1 MALCDS
7 DERSGESHPPR
18 WLRLEE
24 APCRSENGSRNI
36 SKTNLPLSIYNRPPP
51 IEHPLLIKNASS
63 LVACWRVIGNHKQE
77 AVKVAGCLS
86 TITFKSQKE
95 SQNLKSTDQ
104 SKKVPTY
111 LRVPAPQP
119 PEPMISI
126 ARKQRVYI
134 LRERAAFFC
143 NFSFRLWRKKS

>member
-36 SKTNLPLSIYNRPPP
+36 SKTNPPLSIYNRTPNRTS
-51 IEHPLLIKNASS
+51 PLNKKHFVSRS
-63 LVACWRVIGNHKQE
+63 LLEGDR
-77 AVKVAGCLS
+77 
-86 TITFKSQKE
+86 KSQAGGCKGRRVSERDNLLTQKE
-95 SQNLKSTDQ
+95 KEEPQTNRQ
-104 SKKVPTY
+104 SKKSPTN

-126 ARKQRVYI
+126 ARKQRTI
-134 LRERAAFFC
+134 SLRERAAFFC